1 MDRKAE
7 SDDQKDH
14 SRCFIWLTGG
24 ILMLQAELVNKVYH
38 EALTAEKLDQTASGA
53 MPRLSMSQSA
63 VQLRS
68 LPRLHSCEQQGS
80 ERVGKAEEYMYLQ
93 VKRSHWP
100 TLSPDCRLWTLRD
113 FALQHS
119 NWDSFTD
126 KGKLRVIYELGAL
139 LCESGDKLKEDA
151 MLKARNDLQLAVTE
165 ARQLPRVVRSD
176 KLRATAVAGLCEGL
190 NLPSAARRLK
200 EALGAA
206 KREEYDTTN
215 LCNLAKKFHFKG
227 YIRKIE
233 DRSITVTQLR
243 RVLKY
248 CSEVC
253 HHWYELPKDEVANPS
268 AGGPPLSMEVLNLY
282 HIDSWLIWPATE
294 AYRSSFIELMAEQAQ
309 PAHWCVSHCWSQP
322 HSSLVECISQHVQTR
337 SLHRSTNF
345 WIWAYAHRHH
355 SSVSEAPES
364 GFCDALSLAEGRL
377 LLVLQDVPPE
387 GAAAVQCTPFDRL
400 WCMFEVLQCL
410 AMGRDRAMTRTPLD
424 LAVFAGNQANV
435 MTYTLTE
442 AEEAMDCRSPGSG
455 SAEKALREKDFPVSV
470 IAASL
475 QQRLEVAEMS
485 WDEDRAR
492 LLELM
497 GLQGEVTSSS
507 CRSVNTRLNGLFAL
521 IFLRKIF
528 EAKDL
533 ADKEESVDLKELV
546 AEALS
551 QDTERLEIDI
561 TLGAGCGSSTDDELL
576 LLVKHLSPRLQRI
589 TLDLKGSRLKNAS
602 LAEIANCLSPDVQ
615 DILLDLQGCR
625 SITDT
630 GIKRFM
636 DNLIDNCDRSKL
648 STVSC
653 LLMGTKV
660 AEHSQQACEILDLDE
675 IAQVRSELELQ
686 ERKNQIKR
694 LMKNVDQGKTAI
706 ASFKRLL
713 QSNVEVTLHGVLGEQ
728 GFIDASHVE
737 WAIHSKDMA
746 IAFDK
751 TFLKVL
757 LDVGATIEFMKRPE
771 APPYSVLWPQEGPD
785 KDAESRCYK
794 VHQRHEA
801 FMDLLAEKLKEVQPS
816 GRTAVAAL
824 LLEAR
829 TGDLIRAALPSAAS
843 AQKLAFIYAAREG
856 SRECVSSL
864 LLTSGGLLTQVDD
877 ATWDDEDLALC
888 SLKDASTAPRGSAL
902 HGAALNGHSEAQ
914 PQ

>member
-528 EAKDL
+528 EDL